1 MKNHYFIKMWWALP
15 GAAYAASREYGLADL
30 ALQDARA
37 MGAAGY
43 KIQRIEWRALD
54 PDWDPLEDFI
64 RGDWAILGR
73 PALPPEGAPEDLRCE
88 LIRHAYGFKRI
99 ESISIRWASPRNEA
113 GIILSVERDYN
124 DYALALSDAKAMRAA
139 GWRIRA
145 VEKDRRKSDT
155 LYWHCPWDI
164 CRAVSA
170 PDVPG
175 LSIAPP
181 PPSHR
186 R

>member
-37 MGAAGY
+37 MRAAGY